1 MADAITTL
9 AGRLAAGEAEQLELI
24 GGVRRAGGVGRP
36 GVAVVRALVELADR
50 DEPECRP

>member
-24 GGVRRAGGVGRP
+24 GEFDAREAWAATGCCRARTG
-36 GVAVVRALVELADR
+36 
-50 DEPECRP
+50 